1 MDKLDKLVRSKGKWE
16 LIILGLGR
24 FGADLLG
31 AEAGVGGLN
40 FPRGSLAQR
49 VDQLVEEVRDTSGR
63 FTGQLLADGAND
75 DVDILGVL
83 EFDLNTTGIQD
94 QGAGHAVACY

>member
-1 MDKLDKLVRSKGKWE
+1 MRSKGKWE

-75 DVDILGVL
+75 DVDPWRLGIRSEHHGDPRSGSWARGCL
-83 EFDLNTTGIQD
+83 L
-94 QGAGHAVACY
+94 